1 MEKKFY
7 FWAYITSKLHN
18 TGCDLLKLHSI
29 LISKSHARGNI
40 RDEPLWLRWFGCLT
54 IICLLLCP
62 HMSFTQY
69 VRKRKKQQTSNPEL
83 SMKSHQGILAM
94 NLKIINLFT
103 KSLCLLVSNDAWCIK
118 HCFSTGAGAVVWYP
132 SQRDICQHLKTFVV
146 VTVLWVGTTTGV

>member
-1 MEKKFY
+1 M
-7 FWAYITSKLHN
+7 
-18 TGCDLLKLHSI
+18 
-29 LISKSHARGNI
+29 
-40 RDEPLWLRWFGCLT
+40 LRWFGCLT

-69 VRKRKKQQTSNPEL
+69 VRKREQQQTSNPEL

-118 HCFSTGAGAVVWYP
+118 HCFSTGAGAALWYP
-132 SQRDICQHLKTFVV
+132 SQRDICQHLNIFLV
-146 VTVLWVGTTTGV
+146 VTPRVGWRWECCWWIKTRRIVQHPAMN